1 MFKRT
6 PILILFSCLIL
17 ITSTSLGLG
26 AGKKEKEK
34 KKDKKISTVV
44 LPIIFRMPETRW
56 GLGGGGLLTY
66 RAKGNPENARP
77 SSLYFST
84 YYTQNKQYCIEL
96 KPEIYLK
103 NEAYIINSY
112 LKISKFPNKFWGY
125 GNQTLDEAGEDYTP
139 KMFNFDL
146 SLQRRILSGERLYF
160 GIQYKFEKLSIVEVE
175 EDKQLAS
182 GLITGSEGGKLSSL
196 GFILNWDKRD
206 NIFFPH
212 KGNYFQLTSNLNSP
226 IFGSDFKFTTV
237 KIDLRNYFPVFKSHV
252 FAVQAILQSVTGSP
266 TFRHMS
272 KIGGDMVMR
281 GLYSGRYRDMS
292 MMVLQ
297 TELRVKISKLFG
309 VGVFANV
316 ADVANKLDKLSLGNF
331 KYSVGIGL
339 RILVVP
345 KEGTNIRL
353 DYGFGKGTSGYYIT
367 AGEAF

>member
-6 PILILFSCLIL
+6 PLLILISALIV

-26 AGKKEKEK
+26 VGKKEKEK

-44 LPIIFRMPETRW
+44 LPIIFYMPETRW

-160 GIQYKFEKLSIVEVE
+160 GIQYKFENLSIVEVE
-175 EDKQLAS
+175 ENKQLAS

-212 KGNYFQLTSNLNSP
+212 KGNYFQLTSNFNSP

-237 KIDLRNYFPVFKSHV
+237 KIDLRKYFPVFKSHV
-252 FAVQAILQSVTGSP
+252 FAVQAILQTVNGSP

-272 KIGGDMVMR
+272 EIGGEMVMR
-281 GLYSGRYRDMS
+281 G
-292 MMVLQ
+292 
-297 TELRVKISKLFG
+297 FG
-309 VGVFANV
+309 AVVFASV
-316 ADVANKLDKLSLGNF
+316 SDVTDKLGKLSLGNL

-367 AGEAF
+367 ANEAF